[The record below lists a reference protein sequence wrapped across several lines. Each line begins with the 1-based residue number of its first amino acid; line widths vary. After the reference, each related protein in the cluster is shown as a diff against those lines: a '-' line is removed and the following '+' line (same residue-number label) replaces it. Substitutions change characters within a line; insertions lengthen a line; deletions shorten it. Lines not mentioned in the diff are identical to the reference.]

1 MPYLLNCE
9 SAFAES
15 TAERF
20 IDNNF
25 FHFSKVEQLTN
36 IDSMFAFNHALVA
49 VNDTTG
55 EFERVEQPLHSKDF
69 FIRLTNCVHPE
80 NKTTESQSVPNPDWM
95 YPHNVFAGSNVKMI
109 VDLNSQGRP
118 FLFHVAKEIYRSKRI
133 YTEGLLYKGLHLMLD
148 HTNCDYS
155 YLFGGN
161 SGSTGYKSISDG
173 TNTYYIPLFVK
184 ISKPFTPSE
193 ELYLDLNGINGEIFF
208 DRNTQYLISPFYG
221 MNVL

>member
-36 IDSMFAFNHALVA
+36 VDSMFAFNHALVA

-95 YPHNVFAGSNVKMI
+95 YPHNVFNGSEVKMI
-109 VDLNSQGRP
+109 VDLNSQGHP
-118 FLFHVAKEIYRSKRI
+118 FLFHVSKEAYRSKRI
-133 YTEGLLYKGLHLMLD
+133 YTEGLLYAGIHLILD
-148 HTNCDYS
+148 YHNCDYS

-161 SGSTGYKSISDG
+161 SSELGYKSISDG

-184 ISKPFTPSE
+184 ISKPFNPSD
-193 ELYLDLNGINGEIFF
+193 ELYLELNNIDGEVFF
-208 DRNTQYLISPFYG
+208 DSNTQYLISPFYG